1 MFRVF
6 IIMAIELALPTREE
20 RWLILTNLSY
30 VVGFKE
36 GGKRRREKRVIA
48 IFYMAKNALSLTDF
62 PLTRTISVAIRP

>member
-6 IIMAIELALPTREE
+6 IIMAIELASPTREE

-30 VVGFKE
+30 VVRFKE
-36 GGKRRREKRVIA
+36 GGKRRREKRAIA

>member
-36 GGKRRREKRVIA
+36 GVKRRRKKRV
-48 IFYMAKNALSLTDF
+48 
-62 PLTRTISVAIRP
+62 

>member
-36 GGKRRREKRVIA
+36 GVKRRREKRA
-48 IFYMAKNALSLTDF
+48 Q
-62 PLTRTISVAIRP
+62 TISTPVSGYEKADQRYFTWQKMPYR

>member
-36 GGKRRREKRVIA
+36 GGKRRREKRV
-48 IFYMAKNALSLTDF
+48 
-62 PLTRTISVAIRP
+62 